1 MEREQAAI
9 QLSATLMIVMLLLMA
24 APVTHAAVEV
34 LEFSSERQEQ
44 RYLDLIDELRC
55 MVCQNQNLADS
66 TADLA
71 KDLRERTYQMVRTGK
86 TDSQIIEYMVARYG
100 DFVIYR
106 PPLKASTYL
115 LWFGPL
121 AILLLAVVTFILYS
135 RRMRD
140 KAILE
145 LSPEQRRKAQQ
156 LLDE

>member
-140 KAILE
+140 KAVLVM
-145 LSPEQRRKAQQ
+145 SPEQRRKAQQ